1 MNLLTTKCN
10 EKLEEEFKISSELRS
25 EVRELEMRNSSLE
38 GSLSAANSHLAN
50 LQSDNE
56 KVKIFFDLWFSQLVL
71 FCTGWKPKQNKYS

>member
-25 EVRELEMRNSSLE
+25 EMRELEMRNSSLE

-56 KVKIFFDLWFSQLVL
+56 KVKNFFDLWFCQLVL
-71 FCTGWKPKQNKYS
+71 VRTGW